1 MSAGKR
7 ALLPEAAMLTVLIA
21 LPWLAPLLHL
31 PTDVLTRSLIW
42 GLFGL
47 GFDILFGFTGLLSF
61 GQAAFYGTGGFVCGW
76 LLTSHTLSSVPL
88 ALVIGTVTAGVYGL
102 IVGYVSLRRVGIYFA
117 MITLAFGEMS
127 FFLENSPLAKW
138 TGGENGLPGVP
149 TPTLHLFGHVV
160 HVKSGWAMY
169 TFIAAIFFVGYLI
182 ARRIVASPYG
192 VVLRAIKSNPRR
204 APAVGH
210 DVQRYKLSAFVLAS
224 LYAGLAGGLL
234 GVFQGYMPPDAFFL
248 STSGQ
253 LVLSTVIGGR
263 GTLIGPLIGAFTW
276 IELRNALQQVP
287 HLGAAWKLIFGA
299 IFVLIV
305 TLFRRGIAG
314 EIGAWLERLRR
325 SRAPAPAPQAFEHA
339 PAAAHVPHQPE
350 AAQPARR
357 RPGAA
362 VLEVRNLAKRYGGFV
377 ALADLTFEVR
387 EGELLAII
395 GPNGAGKSTLLNVLA
410 GDLEASAGQI
420 LFRGSDITREGA
432 IEVCHRGISKTYQIN
447 QLFADFSVRE
457 NVEIGLLAHRRGRFR
472 VDCFRSFGTDRSLRA
487 SAEAILGKV
496 GLLPFAEHPTA
507 EMSYGEKRRLE
518 IAIALASEPKLL
530 FMDEPLAGM
539 SPVER
544 AEAVQLIARLAA
556 ERTVVLVEHD
566 MDAVF
571 RLADRIIVMQN
582 GVKLAE
588 GAPDEI
594 QRNEE
599 VQQAYLGGV
608 EAHEP
613 A

>member
-1 MSAGKR
+1 MSRMRAEGIVL
-7 ALLPEAAMLTVLIA
+7 ALLVL
-21 LPWLAPLLHL
+21 LPWLAPVLHI
-31 PTDVLTRSLIW
+31 PTDVLTRTLIW

-47 GFDILFGFTGLLSF
+47 GFDILFGFTGMLSF
-61 GQAAFYGTGGFVCGW
+61 GQAAFYGTGGFVSAW
-76 LLTSHTLSSVPL
+76 LLTSHALNSVPL
-88 ALVIGTVTAGVYGL
+88 ALLIGTALATVYGL
-102 IVGYVSLRRVGIYFA
+102 IVGFISLRRIGIYFA

-127 FFLENSPLAKW
+127 FFLENSPLAAW

-149 TPTLHLFGHVV
+149 SPSFSLLGHVYEFN
-160 HVKSGWAMY
+160 SEWSLYA
-169 TFIAAIFFVGYLI
+169 FIAAIYFVGYAV

-192 VVLRAIKSNPRR
+192 VVLRAIKSNARR

-210 DVQRYKLSAFVLAS
+210 DAQRYKLSAFVLAAA
-224 LYAGLAGGLL
+224 YAGLAGGLL

-276 IELRNALQQVP
+276 IDLRNLLQQVP
-287 HLGAAWKLIFGA
+287 HLGAAWKLIFGG

-314 EIGAWLERLRR
+314 EIGAWL
-325 SRAPAPAPQAFEHA
+325 
-339 PAAAHVPHQPE
+339 
-350 AAQPARR
+350 ARR
-357 RPGAA
+357 RRAREAPPSAESAARRRAAARLAAASNRPAARTPAAGA
-362 VLEVRNLAKRYGGFV
+362 VLEVRDLAKRYGDFV
-377 ALADLTFEVR
+377 AVAGISLDVR

-410 GDLEASAGQI
+410 GDLEASDGRI
-420 LFRGSDITREGA
+420 VYKGTDITRSGV
-432 IEVCHRGISKTYQIN
+432 IDICHRGISKTYQIN
-447 QLFADFSVRE
+447 ELFADFSVCE
-457 NVEIGLLAHRRGRFR
+457 NVEIALLAHTRGRFR
-472 VDCFRSFGTDRSLRA
+472 ADCFRSLRADRSLRER
-487 SAEAILGKV
+487 AEAILDEV
-496 GLLPFAEHPTA
+496 GLLPFANHPTA

-518 IAIALASEPKLL
+518 IALALANEPQLL

-556 ERTVVLVEHD
+556 QRTVVLVEHD

-571 RLADRIIVMQN
+571 RLADRIVVMQN

-588 GAPDEI
+588 GTPQDI
-594 QRNEE
+594 QHNDE

>member
-1 MSAGKR
+1 MTRGAGAR
-7 ALLPEAAMLTVLIA
+7 ALVPEGIMLAVLLA

-31 PTDVLTRSLIW
+31 TADVLTRSLIW

-61 GQAAFYGTGGFVCGW
+61 GQAAFYGTGGFVAAW
-76 LLTSHTLSSVPL
+76 LLTSQTVNSVAL
-88 ALVIGTVTAGVYGL
+88 ALLIGTAASALYGL
-102 IVGYVSLRRVGIYFA
+102 IVGYISLRRVGIYFA

-127 FFLENSPLAKW
+127 FFLENSPLSAL

-149 TPTLHLFGHVV
+149 APSVELFGHTYSVN
-160 HVKSGWAMY
+160 SGWPMY
-169 TFIAAIFFVGYLI
+169 AFIAVIFFVGYVI
-182 ARRIVASPYG
+182 ARRIIRSPYG
-192 VVLRAIKSNPRR
+192 MVLRAIRTNPRR
-204 APAVGH
+204 TPAVGH
-210 DVQRYKLSAFVLAS
+210 DMQRYKLSAFVLAAV
-224 LYAGLAGGLL
+224 YAGLAGGLL
-234 GVFQGYMPPDAFFL
+234 GLFQGYMPPDAFYL
-248 STSGQ
+248 DTSGQ

-276 IELRNALQQVP
+276 IDLRDALQQFP
-287 HLGAAWKLIFGA
+287 ALGATWKLLFGA

-314 EIGAWLERLRR
+314 EIGALLERRR
-325 SRAPAPAPQAFEHA
+325 RVRASLQP
-339 PAAAHVPHQPE
+339 PAATGQRPSPPSIATERTRGAGAGPVILEAHNV
-350 AAQPARR
+350 
-357 RPGAA
+357 
-362 VLEVRNLAKRYGGFV
+362 AKRYGAFV
-377 ALADLTFEVR
+377 AVADISLEVR

-410 GDLEASAGQI
+410 GDLEASGGRIAFLGN
-420 LFRGSDITREGA
+420 DITREGV
-432 IEVCHRGISKTYQIN
+432 IDVCHRGISKTYQIN
-447 QLFADFSVRE
+447 QLFSDFTVCE
-457 NVEIGLLAHRRGRFR
+457 NVEIAVLAHARGRFR
-472 VDCFRSFGTDRSLRA
+472 IDCFRSLSADPSRRA
-487 SAEAILGKV
+487 RAEQILDKL
-496 GLLPFAEHPTA
+496 GLLPFADHPTA

-518 IAIALASEPKLL
+518 IAIALANDPKLL

-544 AEAVQLIARLAA
+544 AEAVQLIGALAS

-571 RLADRIIVMQN
+571 RLADRIVVMQN
-582 GVKLAE
+582 GVLLAE
-588 GAPDEI
+588 GTPEQI
-594 QRNEE
+594 QNDAN

-608 EAHEP
+608 EEHEP